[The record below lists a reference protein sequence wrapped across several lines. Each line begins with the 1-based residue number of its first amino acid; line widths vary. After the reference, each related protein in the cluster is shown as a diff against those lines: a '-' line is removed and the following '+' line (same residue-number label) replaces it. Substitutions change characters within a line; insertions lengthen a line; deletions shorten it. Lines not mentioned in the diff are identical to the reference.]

1 MFKLS
6 NLTQEVLLCKTRQ
19 DKTRQ
24 DQETDEFMDIRS
36 RAEAAIQEKAIDCP
50 DVSGLPTKGFQA
62 LVHELQVHQIELEM
76 QNDEL
81 KRVQLPLEEAR
92 DKYQELYDSVPV
104 GSGAI
109 YLSDG
114 SMRSRQNEK

>member
-1 MFKLS
+1 M
-6 NLTQEVLLCKTRQ
+6 QDKTRQ

-24 DQETDEFMDIRS
+24 DKTRQDPETDEFMDIRS

-50 DVSGLPTKGFQA
+50 DVSGLPTKGLQA